1 MICIPNHKTKQSKVN
16 YLQPVLYYLLPQFIN
31 TVEPAPAK
39 IAFLLVDFC
48 SRVHISGLKRGA
60 CLCLVFNRLVQ
71 VAGAKTN

>member
-16 YLQPVLYYLLPQFIN
+16 FLQPVLYYLLPQFIN
-31 TVEPAPAK
+31 TVEPAK
-39 IAFLLVDFC
+39 KGVFWLVDFC
-48 SRVHISGLKRGA
+48 SGVHVSGLRRET